1 MHTVYSVACN
11 TLHTGTY
18 VHCIHSHSPSCRETI
33 PAVVLLTRLTP
44 PPLEVA
50 HQFLPRLATFCILY
64 SLALLSIHDADFY
77 RQDSTGLV
85 ETAMFSQACLTE
97 MCVLL
102 RDAAVAI
109 TLVTHQRRA
118 SAKFW
123 GTQREEKEV
132 SQAELSFVLQ
142 VRIYIHT

>member
-1 MHTVYSVACN
+1 MAQTCSSTHFPLSF
-11 TLHTGTY
+11 LR
-18 VHCIHSHSPSCRETI
+18 RETI
-33 PAVVLLTRLTP
+33 PALVLLTRVTP
-44 PPLEVA
+44 LPLEVA

-64 SLALLSIHDADFY
+64 SLTLLSIHDADFY
-77 RQDSTGLV
+77 RLDSAGLV
-85 ETAMFSQACLTE
+85 ETAMFSQVCLTE

-118 SAKFW
+118 TAKFW
-123 GTQREEKEV
+123 GANREEKEV

-142 VRIYIHT
+142 VRM

>member
-1 MHTVYSVACN
+1 M
-11 TLHTGTY
+11 
-18 VHCIHSHSPSCRETI
+18 
-33 PAVVLLTRLTP
+33 VLLTRVTP
-44 PPLEVA
+44 LPLEVA

-77 RQDSTGLV
+77 RQDTTGLV
-85 ETAMFSQACLTE
+85 ETAMFSQARLTE

-123 GTQREEKEV
+123 GMQREEEREV
-132 SQAELSFVLQ
+132 SLAELSFVLQ
-142 VRIYIHT
+142 VGVLCASREHLVSHLSDHTQCCYGSEWHDCVVCGWR